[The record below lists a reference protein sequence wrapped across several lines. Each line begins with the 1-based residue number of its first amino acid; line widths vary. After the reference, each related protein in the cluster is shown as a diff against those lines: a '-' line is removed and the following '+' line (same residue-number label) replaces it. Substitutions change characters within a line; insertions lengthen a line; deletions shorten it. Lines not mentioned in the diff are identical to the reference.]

1 MIGFR
6 KERAAGPS
14 FDRPACVCDPC
25 VVVHQHLYASKETID
40 E

>member
-6 KERAAGPS
+6 TEGAAGPS
-14 FDRPACVCDPC
+14 FDCAACVCDPC
-25 VVVHQHLYASKETID
+25 IVVHQHLYTSKEKTD